1 MVLPTMAEMAEKKG
15 IDLLATGD
23 FTHPLWV
30 KELESQLQETAEGI
44 YILKG
49 DGNKNRKA
57 RYILGTEISC
67 IYSQGDKG
75 RRVHVLVF
83 APNLEIV
90 HKINQAMKERGCNL
104 MSDGRP
110 IIGLSVVELC
120 QLLFEIDKDIVVIPA
135 HVWTPWFSLYGS
147 KSGFDS
153 LEECFGKYAGRIFV
167 VETGLSSDPAMNWR
181 IKELDNRSIVSFSD
195 AHSPAKLGR
204 ELTVFKRLPG
214 GRGQGQENFSYQDF
228 RGTLRQKG
236 DWRIACTIEF
246 YPEEGKYHYTGHR
259 NCQIIQ
265 DPEETR
271 KKGTTCPV
279 CGRPLTIGVMH
290 RVGQLAG
297 REIKEV
303 EIQTKRTD
311 TGVRL
316 ISCPSRP
323 AYIMLVPLLE
333 VLGEVFEKG
342 VSTVKVQTEYD
353 RLVNQFG
360 SELKILT
367 KISLADLESISGPK
381 LREAVEKVRKGDIFI
396 TPGYDGVFGTVKIW
410 GKEEEEKRASKE
422 QMSMF

>member
-30 KELESQLQETAEGI
+30 KELESQLQETTEGI
-44 YILKG
+44 YTLKE
-49 DGNKNRKA
+49 DGNKKRKA

-67 IYSQGDKG
+67 IYSQGGKG

-110 IIGLSVVELC
+110 IIGLSVIELS
-120 QLLFEIDKDIVVIPA
+120 QLLFEIDEDIVVIPA

-153 LEECFGKYAGRIFV
+153 ISEAFGEYADRIYAI
-167 VETGLSSDPAMNWR
+167 ETGLSSSPAENWR

-204 ELTVFKRLPG
+204 ELTVFK
-214 GRGQGQENFSYQDF
+214 GQEDF
-228 RGTLRQKG
+228 TYKDFIKALKKQG
-236 DWRIACTIEF
+236 DWQIACTVEF
-246 YPEEGKYHYTGHR
+246 YPQEGKYHYTGHR

-265 DPEETR
+265 SPEETR
-271 KKGTTCPV
+271 KKGATCPV
-279 CGRPLTIGVMH
+279 CGRILTVGVMH
-290 RVGQLAG
+290 RVEELAG
-297 REIKEV
+297 REIGEV

-311 TGVRL
+311 TGVKL

-323 AYIMLVPLLE
+323 AYMMLVPLLE
-333 VLGEVFEKG
+333 VLSEVFEKG
-342 VSTVKVQTEYD
+342 VNTVKVQTEYD
-353 RLVNQFG
+353 KLINQFG

-367 KISLADLESISGPK
+367 KTSLEDLESISGPR

-396 TPGYDGVFGTVKIW
+396 SPGYDGVFGTVKIW
-410 GKEEEEKRASKE
+410 GKEEEEKKASKE
-422 QMSMF
+422 QMILF